1 MFETF
6 YAFSTREE
14 YRKIR
19 GRIQEDIQNILGA
32 KQSFLIDVAINE
44 AINNA
49 LNSNFH
55 DQPITI
61 YIRETVGRRLI
72 IRVKDQGSGFHAQ
85 EVLEKISA
93 SHDYLFEERLLD
105 ESGRGLSIIKSATDR
120 MVYNRTGTELLLMK
134 YIENPGFTEAEVCL
148 KNG

>member
-14 YRKIR
+14 YRKVR

-49 LNSNFH
+49 LNSNIH

-61 YIRETVGRRLI
+61 YIRKTVGRRLI

-134 YIENPGFTEAEVCL
+134 YIENPEFTEAEVCL